1 MRRHHGIRVIAAL
14 ACASALSTAG
24 VIAAERPQAPPG
36 YVDDTRGS
44 VVLDQQGECVKTM
57 EVEKGVPCPD
67 RPAAKVETPRPA
79 ARPEKVTLAGETLF
93 DFNKHTLRPEG
104 KRALEKAVTE
114 IRSKLQGLAVEQR
127 RISVTGHTDSVGS
140 DAYNLKLS
148 QRRAQTV
155 RDFMVEQGVDPGIIE
170 ARGLGESEPVA
181 SNATAEGRQ
190 QNRRVEI
197 EFTALV
203 RPKS

>member
-1 MRRHHGIRVIAAL
+1 MIRAPANWLSGAL
-14 ACASALSTAG
+14 VCALSLYAAG
-24 VIAAERPQAPPG
+24 VAAERPKAPPG

-44 VVLDQQGECVKTM
+44 VVLDQQGECVKTN
-57 EVEKGVPCPD
+57 EVQKGAPCPEK
-67 RPAAKVETPRPA
+67 PAAKAEAPKPVP
-79 ARPEKVTLAGETLF
+79 RPEKVTLAGETLF
-93 DFNKHTLRPEG
+93 DFNKYNLRPEG
-104 KRALEKAVTE
+104 KRELGKAVTE
-114 IRSKLQGLAVEQR
+114 IRAKLQGLAVEQR

-155 RDFMVEQGVDPGIIE
+155 REFMVEQGVDPSIIE
-170 ARGLGESEPVA
+170 ARGLGESQPVA
-181 SNATAEGRQ
+181 SNATPEGRQ